1 MAVPFV
7 TVPEMRAW
15 EEASWAA
22 GASSH
27 SVIAEV
33 GRQLAKLVRSLRPPG
48 SRILLLLGHGNN
60 GADARA
66 AEPHL
71 TGYQVERL
79 EFLEPDQQLTALSS
93 ALNRR
98 PDLVVDGWFGIG
110 LNRSLSPDWTALIR
124 TLNEANCFVVSVD
137 VPSGLNADTGETWG
151 AAVRADLTLTIGAP
165 KLGLI
170 RPSAIDVVGRL
181 ELASSVGLVGQPIA
195 SSDLRWVGP
204 DDLGIKTR
212 RPLNTHKG
220 TFGHAV
226 ILAGSVGYSGAAV
239 LAARA
244 AGRTR
249 PGLVSVLTTPEA
261 WLPVSSQ
268 LVTAMVHPFAIRH
281 PALANATAILAG
293 PGLAASNL
301 LPEMRQE
308 VVRLWREFPG
318 VMVADASALDWL
330 RPGTPCVGPRV
341 ITPHP
346 GEAGRLLG
354 ITAAEVQADR
364 LGSLRRLAAR
374 HEATVILKGHQTLI
388 GSSKG
393 PVYLNPVGNPGL
405 AQGGTGDVLAGYLT
419 GLLAQPNGR
428 RDVLATCL
436 RAAWDH
442 GRTADLMEV
451 EDQGWTAEDL
461 VHQLGSGDWGRWT
474 RHWHLRDSSL
484 DFQP

>member
-1 MAVPFV
+1 MATPFV
-7 TVPEMRAW
+7 TVSELRAW
-15 EEASWAA
+15 EEDSWAA
-22 GASSH
+22 GANPQA
-27 SVIAEV
+27 VIAEV
-33 GRQLAKLVRSLRPPG
+33 GRQLAAKLRSLRPPG
-48 SRILLLLGHGNN
+48 SRVLLLIGRGNN

-71 TGYQVERL
+71 TDYQVERL
-79 EFLEPDQQLTALSS
+79 ELTDPEGQLP
-93 ALNRR
+93 ALNAALARR

-110 LNRSLSPDWTALIR
+110 LNRPLGPDWATLIG
-124 TLNEANCFVVSVD
+124 TLNNSGCFVVSVD
-137 VPSGLNADTGETWG
+137 VPSGLNADTGGTWG
-151 AAVRADLTLTIGAP
+151 AAVRADVTLTIGAP
-165 KLGLI
+165 KMGLI
-170 RPSAIDVVGRL
+170 RPAAIDVVGRL
-181 ELASSVGLVGQPIA
+181 ELASSVGLIGQPTA

-204 DDLGIKTR
+204 EDLSVASR

-226 ILAGSVGYSGAAV
+226 ILAGSMGYSGAAV

-249 PGLVSVLTTPEA
+249 PGLISVLTAPEA

-268 LVTAMVHPFAIRH
+268 LVTAMVHPLTVRH

-293 PGLAASNL
+293 PGLAGPNL
-301 LPEMRQE
+301 PPEIRQE
-308 VVRLWREFPG
+308 VVRLWREFSG
-318 VMVADASALDWL
+318 VLVADASALDWL

-393 PVYLNPVGNPGL
+393 PVYLNSVGNPGL

-419 GLLAQPNGR
+419 GLLAQPDGR

-442 GRTADLMEV
+442 GRTADLLEA

-461 VHQLGSGDWGRWT
+461 VHHLGSGAWGRWT
-474 RHWHLRDSSL
+474 RRWHSPDSSL
-484 DFQP
+484 DFQS